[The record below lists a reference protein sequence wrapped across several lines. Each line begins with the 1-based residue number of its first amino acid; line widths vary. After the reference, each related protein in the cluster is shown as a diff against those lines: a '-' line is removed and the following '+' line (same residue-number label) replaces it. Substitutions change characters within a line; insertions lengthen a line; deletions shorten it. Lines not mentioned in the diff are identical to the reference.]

1 MHISD
6 WSSDVCASDLLRLG
20 WGHGDDEIIS
30 TEQAIEWFDLDA
42 VGKSAARFDFVKLEN
57 LNGHYLREAAAP
69 RLVDEIAP
77 RLEKQLGGPLTE
89 QARGRLAA
97 GMDGLKARA
106 KTLVELA
113 ENAAFYVLERPLPLN
128 PKAAQIL
135 APAARERLGRL
146 HARLEAATGWSE
158 GELEEIGRAHV

>member
-77 RLEKQLGGPLTE
+77 RLETQLGGPLTE
-89 QARGRLAA
+89 QARSRLAA
-97 GMDGLKARA
+97 GK
-106 KTLVELA
+106 
-113 ENAAFYVLERPLPLN
+113 
-128 PKAAQIL
+128 
-135 APAARERLGRL
+135 
-146 HARLEAATGWSE
+146 
-158 GELEEIGRAHV
+158 IGRASCRERGCRYV